1 MAILKVLFGKDG
13 ELGSLYWSISA
24 LDETA
29 SKLEGLADG
38 HALTEGRVVE
48 GLREED
54 DCYVSYLVARL
65 NTDHMPSASLQ
76 ESLPGKL

>member
-1 MAILKVLFGKDG
+1 MAILKVFFRKDG

-29 SKLEGLADG
+29 GKLEGLADG

-48 GLREED
+48 GLREQD
-54 DCYVSYLVARL
+54 YCYVSYLIARL
-65 NTDHMPSASLQ
+65 NADHMPSASLQ
-76 ESLPGKL
+76 ESFAGEL